1 MTGQRKPVWVH
12 ILQCSPIWQEAY
24 HSFSKSTH
32 PHFWSYRVKVYLN
45 EPSPWNKF
53 CMGNQST
60 LLECWEAQRQVLCI
74 SEVGKLC
81 VTLLRVTLHCSW
93 LMGPHKLAT
102 PCSRWYFTI
111 QSVLWCQNVSFQG
124 WWLCCM
130 LLLSNTSANFS
141 GNESLKAHRRGHSFV
156 VKCRTHKR
164 APTPLFGRLA
174 RWSAHGYSLVR
185 LRYMQNTYLP

>member
-1 MTGQRKPVWVH
+1 
-12 ILQCSPIWQEAY
+12 
-24 HSFSKSTH
+24 
-32 PHFWSYRVKVYLN
+32 
-45 EPSPWNKF
+45 
-53 CMGNQST
+53 MGNQST

-74 SEVGKLC
+74 SEVGKLH

-102 PCSRWYFTI
+102 LCSWWYFTI
-111 QSVLWCQNVSFQG
+111 QSVLCCQNVSFQG

-141 GNESLKAHRRGHSFV
+141 GNESLKAHRHGHSFV
-156 VKCRTHKR
+156 VKCRIHKR

-174 RWSAHGYSLVR
+174 RWSAQRKQWTFILSALYGVLSTYAVNESSVCQQAHSIYQYVLNFTLVSVVTGGYIYTDRKCRFCYICHRKL
-185 LRYMQNTYLP
+185 